1 MMSFRLAKA
10 NLKSY
15 LKTKQN
21 KNLPGLLFNV
31 RVPLP
36 EVIRNKHFQDALSS
50 GLHACGT
57 RPSMHAAFA
66 VCSVCPSEKRYTEP
80 GSWSFAEKA
89 SCEQHILK
97 LKSVWKLFFGEK

>member
-1 MMSFRLAKA
+1 MSFRLAKA

-31 RVPLP
+31 RVQLP
-36 EVIRNKHFQDALSS
+36 EVIRNKRFQDALSS

-57 RPSMHAAFA
+57 RPSTHAAFA
-66 VCSVCPSEKRYTEP
+66 AFSPLRNGAQSLDP
-80 GSWSFAEKA
+80 GALQRRPVVSNIF
-89 SCEQHILK
+89 
-97 LKSVWKLFFGEK
+97 